1 VLDALD
7 VAYAAPSRAEPFRLL
22 VFGGSQGAQFFS
34 DAVPAAIGLLPAS
47 ERLRV
52 RVTQQVRAEDMERVR
67 AAYRTLGVDAELA
80 PFFSDMAQRLAA
92 AHLVVSRAGA
102 STVTELSVLGRP
114 ALLVPYPHALDHD
127 QAANAAALAAAGGAQ
142 VHPQSTL
149 SPERV
154 AALIGE
160 LMDDPARLAS
170 MAAAARSAGKPDATR
185 LLADLTEAI
194 ASKKTVA
201 EFRKEKNA

>member
-1 VLDALD
+1 MAAGIALSDSQRLDWLRLIRSKGIGPRGFRSLANRFGGAGAALEALPD
-7 VAYAAPSRAEPFRLL
+7 LARQAGRSVRICSLAEAERETEGLARLGGRFIALGEADYPRPLQAIDAAPPVLALL
-22 VFGGSQGAQFFS
+22 G
-34 DAVPAAIGLLPAS
+34 DAAVI
-47 ERLRV
+47 
-52 RVTQQVRAEDMERVR
+52 
-67 AAYRTLGVDAELA
+67 
-80 PFFSDMAQRLAA
+80 
-92 AHLVVSRAGA
+92 
-102 STVTELSVLGRP
+102 GRP